1 MSSTQ
6 TKYNIGDMII
16 IPYVEKIGI
25 IIDIKYKHKY
35 NIFWMWKD
43 GKTITLWEEERTIN
57 MWLTKKEGHGNNNLN
72 QYYPVPK

>member
-1 MSSTQ
+1 MSSTP
-6 TKYNIGDMII
+6 TKYSIGDMII

-43 GKTITLWEEERTIN
+43 GKTITLWEEGKTIDL
-57 MWLTKKEGHGNNNLN
+57 WFSKREGKGLDNLN

>member
-1 MSSTQ
+1 MSSTP
-6 TKYNIGDMII
+6 TKYSVGDMII

-35 NIFWMWKD
+35 NIFWQFRSGLTSTM
-43 GKTITLWEEERTIN
+43 WEEERTIN
-57 MWLTKKEGHGNNNLN
+57 LWLTKKEGHGNNNLN

>member
-1 MSSTQ
+1 M

-16 IPYVEKIGI
+16 IPFVQKIGI

-35 NIFWMWKD
+35 NIFWQYHNGETSTM
-43 GKTITLWEEERTIN
+43 WEEERTIN
-57 MWLTKKEGHGNNNLN
+57 IWLSKAEGKGKNNPN

>member
-1 MSSTQ
+1 
-6 TKYNIGDMII
+6 MII

-25 IIDIKYKHKY
+25 IIDIKHKHKY

-57 MWLTKKEGHGNNNLN
+57 LWLTKKEGHGNNNLN